1 MRLQS
6 FQLAGDTILDLL
18 TDSLEAARLV
28 ELPVGVV
35 AEGQLEDW
43 NGQKI
48 GERERERERVLSDN
62 AAESIRCSHS

>member
-48 GERERERERVLSDN
+48 GERERERVLSDN

>member
-48 GERERERERVLSDN
+48 GERERES
-62 AAESIRCSHS
+62 AY

>member
-48 GERERERERVLSDN
+48 GERERERARTE
-62 AAESIRCSHS
+62 